1 MGPIGRGEVF
11 RAALPSG
18 RGHQTAG
25 SHYVVVV
32 SDEPY
37 NWLSTV
43 VVVPLSTGAQASQM
57 HPPLTFSG
65 SRTHALVEQVTALDK
80 RYLREQVGYLEGADM
95 DSIDDRL
102 RYLLALD

>member
-1 MGPIGRGEVF
+1 MGPIERGEVF

-25 SHYVVVV
+25 NHYVVVV

-57 HPPLTFSG
+57 HPLLTFIG
-65 SRTHALVEQVTALDK
+65 SRAHAPVEQVTALDK
-80 RYLREQVGYLEGADM
+80 RYLRELVGYLEGLDM
-95 DSIDDRL
+95 DRIDERL
-102 RYLLALD
+102 RYLPALD